1 MVFLCINLFAGNP
14 ELIGGN
20 SLNKYNQV
28 FQERTEQLE
37 NRSLMAGRVT
47 SQQKGVYSLLSLEGE
62 FQAKLTGR
70 YYYESQAAEDLPA
83 VGDWVAFN
91 PLDHRQAMIEKV
103 LPRLS
108 KFSRKKAGDEAE
120 EQIIAA
126 NIDYLFIVTSLN
138 DDLNLNRLERYLLL
152 CWESGAAPV
161 IILSK
166 ADLCTSLEGKIAEVE
181 TVAMGVPVI
190 PVSSIENQG
199 IRNLDSYLTVGK
211 TVALVGSSGVGK
223 STLLNSLAGE
233 SLQAVREIRGK
244 DSKGKHTTTHREMF
258 QLENG
263 AFVIDTPGMR
273 ELQMWEGNEGI
284 SAQFKDVEEYAE
296 LCKFRDCKHEDEP
309 GCAVRNAIE
318 HGLLTEERFMSYL
331 KLLKEIEYSIR
342 RADKRLQSLERKKWK
357 KISQNRLSR
366 K

>member
-1 MVFLCINLFAGNP
+1 M
-14 ELIGGN
+14 
-20 SLNKYNQV
+20 NKYNDV
-28 FQERTEQLE
+28 FQERSNQLG
-37 NRSLMAGRVT
+37 NNSLLAGRVT
-47 SQQKGVYSLLSLEGE
+47 SQQKGIYSLLSLEGE
-62 FQAKLTGR
+62 FQAKLTGKF
-70 YYYESQAAEDLPA
+70 YYETHAAEDLPA

-91 PLDHRQAMIEKV
+91 PLGHNQAMIEKV

-108 KFSRKKAGDEAE
+108 KFSRKKAGEEAE

-126 NIDYLFIVTSLN
+126 NVDFLFIVTSLN

-166 ADLCTSLEGKIAEVE
+166 ADLCANLEEKIAEVE

-190 PVSSIENQG
+190 PVSSFEYQG
-199 IRNLDSYLTVGK
+199 IHNLEPYLTVGK

-233 SLQAVREIRGK
+233 SLQAVREIREK

-258 QLENG
+258 TLENG

-309 GCAVRNAIE
+309 GCAVRIAIE
-318 HGLLTEERFMSYL
+318 QGLLTEERFMSYL

-357 KISQNRLSR
+357 KLSQNRVGR